1 MWRCVCLYDTIFVCS
16 PDPERLGG
24 CHTLQLLWWL
34 PPLCV
39 RTEATHFESPMCAFL
54 TFATCRHLL
63 CVSYALFCICESVHF
78 NEWERKLP
86 IRLSFILYTLHAC
99 PQMTLISLYQCLVL
113 EVSVLDP
120 NFTPLPKEV
129 YCKTLGKWPMSD
141 PTMTAT
147 DDECKHRGEGWA
159 QAHGGSN

>member
-1 MWRCVCLYDTIFVCS
+1 
-16 PDPERLGG
+16 
-24 CHTLQLLWWL
+24 
-34 PPLCV
+34 
-39 RTEATHFESPMCAFL
+39 
-54 TFATCRHLL
+54 
-63 CVSYALFCICESVHF
+63 
-78 NEWERKLP
+78 
-86 IRLSFILYTLHAC
+86 
-99 PQMTLISLYQCLVL
+99 MTLISLYQCLVL